1 MLADAVARDPDL
13 LRGRCLELMVTKAI
27 ADCDA
32 FVAYCASRL
41 TPAQGLKVVRDTVQ
55 SLGYNGDSLRSTCA
69 DCDGAVRLAA
79 VAPED
84 NDGDVTSDLVGGDLP
99 SCRR

>member
-1 MLADAVARDPDL
+1 MCASMTGRTLGGGDTSRLVGKGRTVRQLLEVGPSPVLADAVARDPDL

-55 SLGYNGDSLRSTCA
+55 SLGLRWN
-69 DCDGAVRLAA
+69 
-79 VAPED
+79 AP
-84 NDGDVTSDLVGGDLP
+84 
-99 SCRR
+99 RA